1 MRVAFYTLGCKVNQY
16 ETEVLSARFAAE
28 GFDVVPGHAPG
39 CDVYVVGSCTVT
51 AEGDRKTR
59 QAVRRFRRENPGAIV
74 VLTGCYPQAFPR
86 EAAAVTEADIVTGA
100 LGRAALPQLV
110 KDFSLDH
117 QRVVNIPKHE
127 KGEDFESCSAA
138 DFGVRTR
145 AFLKIQE
152 GCDNWCSYCII
163 PAARGPVRSK
173 PMPELQSELLT
184 LARNGYR
191 EIVLTG
197 INLSNYGRE
206 WGLHLS
212 DAVLAAAATPGV
224 ERVRLGSIEPDL
236 LTPQEIYRLAE
247 GCGGKLCPQF
257 HLSLQSGCDA
267 TLRRMNRHYDTTQYR
282 AVAEAVRKSFPGA
295 ALTTDMMVGFAG
307 ETEVDHQE
315 SLQFAREIGFAKIHA
330 FAYSQRPGTRAA
342 QMDDPVPYE
351 EKTRW
356 LGELLPRP
364 IKSAAARNSSLWPPS
379 CEKPPS
385 PPCWGKPSWYCSKAA
400 GSRAAPATP
409 PITPPSPS
417 ATPPPTPATSAR
429 CCSPPSPPMP
439 TAAREFSP
447 TDFRRLSRK
456 ILFRISCSLAGA
468 ADQPTNS

>member
-74 VLTGCYPQAFPR
+74 VLTGCYPQA
-86 EAAAVTEADIVTGA
+86 
-100 LGRAALPQLV
+100 L
-110 KDFSLDH
+110 
-117 QRVVNIPKHE
+117 
-127 KGEDFESCSAA
+127 
-138 DFGVRTR
+138 RTR
-145 AFLKIQE
+145 AFLKIQD

-282 AVAEAVRKSFPGA
+282 AVAEAVRKAFPGA

-342 QMDDPVPYE
+342 AMPDQVSPADKKRRCAELIAVAAELRKTALTAMLGQTQLVLFESRGQQGCTGYTPNYTPVTVCDPAAHPGDIRPV
-351 EKTRW
+351 
-356 LGELLPRP
+356 LLTAIAPD
-364 IKSAAARNSSLWPPS
+364 ADG
-379 CEKPPS
+379 CE
-385 PPCWGKPSWYCSKAA
+385 G
-400 GSRAAPATP
+400 
-409 PITPPSPS
+409 
-417 ATPPPTPATSAR
+417 
-429 CCSPPSPPMP
+429 
-439 TAAREFSP
+439 
-447 TDFRRLSRK
+447 
-456 ILFRISCSLAGA
+456 ILA
-468 ADQPTNS
+468 